1 MNNPGR
7 LAVSI
12 PIFGSAILSWIAP
25 QSYHPA
31 ARILNGISDPVLR
44 PFRRLMP
51 NLGGL
56 DISPIFAILA
66 ISLAQRLI
74 VNPLLDFSR
83 TLL

>member
-1 MNNPGR
+1 MR
-7 LAVSI
+7 
-12 PIFGSAILSWIAP
+12 
-25 QSYHPA
+25 
-31 ARILNGISDPVLR
+31 
-44 PFRRLMP
+44 FRRLMP

-74 VNPLLDFSR
+74 VNPILDYSR